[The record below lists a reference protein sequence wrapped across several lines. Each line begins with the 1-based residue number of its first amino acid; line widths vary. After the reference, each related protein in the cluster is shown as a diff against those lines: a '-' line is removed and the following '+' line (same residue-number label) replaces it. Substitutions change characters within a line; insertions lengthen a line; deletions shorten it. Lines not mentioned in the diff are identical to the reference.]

1 MYDISLFW
9 IIVVGILNLITIIV
23 FFVMASNVRKIKRA
37 VCSEDTIMDD
47 GFWNVV
53 KEEIAIGNKEKAAEL
68 LKRAKFRCE
77 VIKSQLA
84 SNGQNANGVNNRI
97 ERIERMLKELNS

>member
-23 FFVMASNVRKIKRA
+23 FFIMASNVRKIKRA

-47 GFWNVV
+47 RFWNVV
-53 KEEIAIGNKEKAAEL
+53 KEEIAVGNKEKAAEL

-77 VIKSQLA
+77 VLKSQLA
-84 SNGQNANGVNNRI
+84 YNGQNANGINDRI
-97 ERIERMLKELNS
+97 ERIDRMLKDIHS

>member
-1 MYDISLFW
+1 MEGLVLFAT
-9 IIVVGILNLITIIV
+9 IVAGILYLIMMIV

-37 VCSEDTIMDD
+37 VCKEDTIMDD
-47 GFWNVV
+47 RFWNVV
-53 KEEIAIGNKEKAAEL
+53 KEEIAVGNKEKAAEL

-77 VIKSQLA
+77 VLKSQLA

-97 ERIERMLKELNS
+97 ERIDRMLKELNS

>member
-37 VCSEDTIMDD
+37 VCKDDNMMDD
-47 GFWNVV
+47 DFWNVV
-53 KEEIAIGNKEKAAEL
+53 KEEVAVGN
-68 LKRAKFRCE
+68 RE
-77 VIKSQLA
+77 VQMRGIKVTACVQWTKCKWS
-84 SNGQNANGVNNRI
+84 
-97 ERIERMLKELNS
+97 E